1 MKIRGWI
8 GGGVKFLNEKN
19 TPFVFRKF
27 SSFYSNV
34 YLLMHVNQQS
44 TFACVAKGDSFTVV
58 SRCTPCGIIAFHS
71 FRYTCSIWNNILRS
85 ALSLSLSLTRTHTPM
100 FIAQKHACLLHR
112 SMHPILSGT
121 DLVLPS
127 WQVFEWKTYINGV
140 FPGSWAPFTVMVLMH
155 ANQQSTVACV
165 AKGDSFTVVSR
176 SIWNNTLRSARAH
189 THTHTHV
196 YCTEARIH
204 YSMNWTCFT
213 RRDISVHKNKRGDWR
228 GVSSLWMKKIR
239 RLFSGSWAPF
249 TVMGSLRLNA
259 CELTVHSCFCGERGL
274 LHCC

>member
-85 ALSLSLSLTRTHTPM
+85 ALSLSL
-100 FIAQKHACLLHR
+100 
-112 SMHPILSGT
+112 
-121 DLVLPS
+121 
-127 WQVFEWKTYINGV
+127 
-140 FPGSWAPFTVMVLMH
+140 
-155 ANQQSTVACV
+155 
-165 AKGDSFTVVSR
+165 
-176 SIWNNTLRSARAH
+176 AH

-196 YCTEARIH
+196 YCTEACMFIAQKH
-204 YSMNWTCFT
+204 ASNTQWNWSCFT
-213 RRDISVHKNKRGDWR
+213 LVTSV
-228 GVSSLWMKKIR
+228 WMKNIYKWC
-239 RLFSGSWAPF
+239 FSRKLSAFYSNG
-249 TVMGSLRLNA
+249 LNA
-259 CELTVHSCFCGERGL
+259 CESTVHSCLCGESGL
-274 LHCC
+274 LHCCQPEYLK